1 MSEAAVHKQRPKR
14 WSKRQ
19 IFWHRVLVGGGAA
32 CLVAGVAAGAV
43 TTAQA
48 KQRAAE
54 AEAAALAR
62 QEAVAT
68 AAVVCAQEEQAFADL
83 ISDGQAVASANAS
96 QLAQTFH
103 DQWEE
108 RRQAATATNANT
120 SWSSPATGVFNAS
133 AYGSSGADKI
143 AYWRGVN
150 SDVVGWLRVPGT
162 NIDWP
167 IVQNVYDVNYYTH
180 LGYDKQ
186 YSYNGVIWT
195 TPSTRTSASES
206 GLSSNTVIYGHN
218 WTNYGAS
225 PRIGYSGDVMFA
237 QLTGYHWLS
246 MAQSYPYFYYS
257 TAEGG
262 EFTVKI
268 FACFYT
274 ELAFNYIASEGDMSY
289 IINEARR
296 RSRHSFDVDVNA
308 SDKIV
313 TLSTCTR
320 AYGKTSNQRFVVMG
334 RLLRPGESIGPVTVT
349 SNPNHKQPS
358 VW

>member
-1 MSEAAVHKQRPKR
+1 MTSETTAKYAAKTAKKAFPLGKLLAGLLGVA
-14 WSKRQ
+14 
-19 IFWHRVLVGGGAA
+19 V
-32 CLVAGVAAGAV
+32 VAGGVIGWNAHV
-43 TTAQA
+43 Q
-48 KQRAAE
+48 KQERLAAE
-54 AEAAALAR
+54 AEAAAHA
-62 QEAVAT
+62 EAVAAAAMAYT
-68 AAVVCAQEEQAFADL
+68 QEQDAFSDLLADSAAVE
-83 ISDGQAVASANAS
+83 SMNAS
-96 QLAQTFH
+96 ELSRTFH

-108 RRQAATATNANT
+108 RRQAATSSSGSTGT
-120 SWSSPATGVFNAS
+120 TWVSPATGVFNAS
-133 AYGSSGADKI
+133 AYGYTGADQI

-162 NIDWP
+162 NINWP
-167 IVQNVYDVNYYTH
+167 IVQNAYDVNYYTH
-180 LGYDKQ
+180 LGYDRQ

-195 TPSTRTSASES
+195 NPDTRTSASAS

-237 QLTGYHWLS
+237 QLTGFHWLS

-274 ELAFNYIASEGDMSY
+274 ELAFNYIATEGDMNY
-289 IINEARR
+289 IISEARR

-320 AYGKTSNQRFVVMG
+320 AYGRTSNQRFVVMG
-334 RLLRPGESIGPVTVT
+334 RLLRPGETVGPVTVT
-349 SNPNHKQPS
+349 SNSNHKQPS

>member
-1 MSEAAVHKQRPKR
+1 MSGTTMKYAAKGSKKGFGLGKALALVLSAAV
-14 WSKRQ
+14 
-19 IFWHRVLVGGGAA
+19 
-32 CLVAGVAAGAV
+32 VAGGVVGWNAH
-43 TTAQA
+43 TAKEARLQ
-48 KQRAAE
+48 AE
-54 AEAAALAR
+54 AEAAAKAEAIAAAAAAYS
-62 QEAVAT
+62 QERSAFSDLVVEGMAV
-68 AAVVCAQEEQAFADL
+68 E
-83 ISDGQAVASANAS
+83 SMNAS
-96 QLAQTFH
+96 ELSVTFH

-108 RRQAATATNANT
+108 RKEASSANT
-120 SWSSPATGVFNAS
+120 GGGWVSPATGVFNAS
-133 AYGSSGADKI
+133 AYGYSGADQI
-143 AYWRGVN
+143 SYWRGVN

-162 NIDWP
+162 NINWP
-167 IVQNVYDVNYYTH
+167 IVQNIHDVNYYTH

-195 TPSTRTSASES
+195 NPTTRTSSSAS

-237 QLTGYHWLS
+237 QLTGFHWLS

-274 ELAFNYIASEGDMSY
+274 ELAFNYIASEGDMNY

-296 RSRHSFDVDVNA
+296 RSRHTFDVDVNA

-320 AYGKTSNQRFVVMG
+320 AYGRTSNQRFVVMG
-334 RLLRPGESIGPVTVT
+334 RVLRPGESIGPVTVT
-349 SNPNHKQPS
+349 ANPNHKQPS